1 MRAPGPDHPIRIERD
16 PRRLR
21 VIFGETVVA
30 ETSHA
35 LSLREATYPA
45 IAYIPRVDAK
55 MSLFEPSKKV
65 THCPYKG
72 NASYFSL
79 VANGARAQDAVWC
92 YVDPYPA
99 VAEIAGCLAFY
110 PQHVRIEEVR

>member
-1 MRAPGPDHPIRIERD
+1 MKTPGPDHPIRIERD

-21 VIFGETVVA
+21 VLFGDTVVA
-30 ETSHA
+30 ETAHA

-45 IAYIPRVDAK
+45 VIYVPRADADMK
-55 MSLFEPSKKV
+55 RFEPSPHV

-72 NASYFSL
+72 DASYFSL
-79 VANGARAQDAVWC
+79 VAGGGRAADAVWC
-92 YVDPYPA
+92 YLDPFPA